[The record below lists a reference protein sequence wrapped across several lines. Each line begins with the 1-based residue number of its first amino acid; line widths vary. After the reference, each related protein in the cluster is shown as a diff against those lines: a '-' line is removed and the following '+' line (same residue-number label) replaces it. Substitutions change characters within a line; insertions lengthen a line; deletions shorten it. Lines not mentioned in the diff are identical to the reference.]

1 MPLTDTALRSA
12 KPENKPV
19 KLYDSGGLYL
29 EVAPSGGK
37 WWRLKYRIDGKEKR
51 ISLGVYPAVSLKDA
65 RERRNE
71 AKEQLAHGRDP
82 SDEKKATKVAA
93 IAEKRER
100 ENTFEAVARE
110 WFASYSPTLSE
121 KHAKKL
127 QRYLENAIFPIF
139 GSKGVSLVEPSDIL
153 EVARPKEAKGRIETA
168 HKICQLCGQ
177 VLEFAKITGRVKY
190 NVGAGL
196 SRALQPIRSQSY
208 AAITEPKAIGMLLRN
223 IDAHEGYFSIKYFLK
238 IIPYVFTR
246 PSELRLAEWKE
257 FDMETLLWRI
267 PAKRMKMRREH
278 TVPLAP
284 QVVALLRELREL
296 SGNSM
301 YLFPST
307 RAKTDTISDVGP
319 LAALRTLG
327 YTKEQMCLHGF
338 RAMASTRLN
347 EMGFRADVI
356 EAQLAHKEPD
366 AVRLAYNRA
375 EYTEERRKMMK
386 EWADYLESLKEMNGA
401 SYGK

>member
-1 MPLTDTALRSA
+1 MATEIQDR
-12 KPENKPV
+12 
-19 KLYDSGGLYL
+19 
-29 EVAPSGGK
+29 
-37 WWRLKYRIDGKEKR
+37 
-51 ISLGVYPAVSLKDA
+51 
-65 RERRNE
+65 RERKTNLFGRILCRQPERSSQRRDE
-71 AKEQLAHGRDP
+71 AKEQLAQGFDP
-82 SDEKKATKVAA
+82 SDQKKAAKAAA

-110 WFASYSPTLSE
+110 WFTSYSSTLSE

-127 QRYLENAIFPIF
+127 QRYLENAIFPVF
-139 GSKGVSLVEPSDIL
+139 GGKGVSLVEPSDIL

-208 AAITEPKAIGMLLRN
+208 AAITEPKAIGTLLRN

-257 FDMETLLWRI
+257 FDMETLMWRI
-267 PAKRMKMRREH
+267 PAKRMNMRREH

-296 SGNSM
+296 SGNSI

-319 LAALRTLG
+319 LAALRTIG

-338 RAMASTRLN
+338 RAMASTRLTRQVCEGIIKELLQGKELFETN
-347 EMGFRADVI
+347 KESWKQRLIFDNGKTNWKSFMGAVETRLGLKPHHDTAREEWGKV
-356 EAQLAHKEPD
+356 PD
-366 AVRLAYNRA
+366 DF
-375 EYTEERRKMMK
+375 KH
-386 EWADYLESLKEMNGA
+386 NGRMREQ
-401 SYGK
+401 